1 MPPYFALLENE
12 IFIQKI
18 NAGSLNGKILLVHMV
33 LWEPHLYGNPTS
45 YLFTTLHP
53 MSVKMGKKDNAVTCN
68 SPDISLS
75 ILLCWLYIKNYD

>member
-33 LWEPHLYGNPTS
+33 LWEPHLLSVYNFTS
-45 YLFTTLHP
+45 H
-53 MSVKMGKKDNAVTCN
+53 VCQNGKKRQCCHV
-68 SPDISLS
+68 
-75 ILLCWLYIKNYD
+75 